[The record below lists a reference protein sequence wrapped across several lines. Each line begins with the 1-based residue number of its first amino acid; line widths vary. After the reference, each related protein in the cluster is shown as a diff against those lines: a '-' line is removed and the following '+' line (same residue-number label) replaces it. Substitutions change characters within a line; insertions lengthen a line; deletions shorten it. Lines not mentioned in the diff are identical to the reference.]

1 MGGWGRV
8 AAAENSS
15 GWLLCWA
22 HGLFIQRISAGELRA
37 GLCTEEGWDSSV
49 RPAVGDQ
56 ETSGGS
62 RQVFLGVW
70 KPLLVG
76 IR

>member
-37 GLCTEEGWDSSV
+37 VSASRKAGTALSDQQLELR
-49 RPAVGDQ
+49 RPQKEAN
-56 ETSGGS
+56 
-62 RQVFLGVW
+62 RYF
-70 KPLLVG
+70 
-76 IR
+76 

>member
-8 AAAENSS
+8 SAAENSL
-15 GWLLCWA
+15 GWLHYWA

-37 GLCTEEGWDSSV
+37 GLCAEEDWDSSV
-49 RPAVGDQ
+49 RPARGVR
-56 ETSGGS
+56 ETSDGS
-62 RQVFLGVW
+62 QQVFPGLW
-70 KPLLVG
+70 KALLVG